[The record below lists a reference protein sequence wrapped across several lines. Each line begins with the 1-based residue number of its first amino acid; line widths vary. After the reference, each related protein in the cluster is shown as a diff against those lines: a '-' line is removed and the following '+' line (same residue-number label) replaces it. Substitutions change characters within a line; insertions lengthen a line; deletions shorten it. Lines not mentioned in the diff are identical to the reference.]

1 MLTVIIET
9 RNAETTLPRTLA
21 PLVSGAVDGLLR
33 EVLVQDW
40 ASGDHTVRV
49 AEQAGC
55 TVVEGGSLANCIKRA
70 KGDWLLLLEAG
81 SRLGEG
87 WIESVERH
95 TGTSQGPAKFTRSRT
110 GQPGFLQRIVTR
122 ESLLADGL
130 LITKR
135 QALALVRDSNKT
147 GEDLA
152 RGLSARRMSA
162 EIVLAGR

>member
-9 RNAETTLPRTLA
+9 RNAEQSLPRTLA

-33 EVLVQDW
+33 EVIVQDW
-40 ASGDHTVRV
+40 NSTDHTVRV

-55 TVVEGGSLANCIKRA
+55 TVVEGGSLSACIKRA

-81 SRLGEG
+81 SRLGDG

-95 TGTSQGPAKFTRSRT
+95 IASSQSPAKFSRSRT
-110 GQPGFLQRIVTR
+110 GQPGFLQRIVKR
-122 ESLLADGL
+122 EAAVADGL
-130 LITKR
+130 LISKR
-135 QALALVRDSNKT
+135 QALSLTRDSGKT
-147 GEDLA
+147 AEDLA
-152 RGLSARRMSA
+152 RGLAARRMNA

>member
-9 RNAETTLPRTLA
+9 RNAEQSLPRTLA

-33 EVLVQDW
+33 EVIVQDW
-40 ASGDHTVRV
+40 NSTDHTVRV

-55 TVVEGGSLANCIKRA
+55 TVVEGGSLSACIKRA

-95 TGTSQGPAKFTRSRT
+95 IAASQGPAKFSRSRN
-110 GQPGFLQRIVTR
+110 GQPGFLQRIVKR
-122 ESLLADGL
+122 ETALADGL
-130 LITKR
+130 LISKR
-135 QALALVRDSNKT
+135 QALSLTRDSNKAV
-147 GEDLA
+147 EDLA
-152 RGLSARRMSA
+152 RGLAARRMNA